1 MGDVF
6 ESTMPEEHY
15 MKKIADLESKLQNAE
30 MMLIKHLTRLKA
42 IVANNETDI
51 ESHMQQYKEL
61 KDIELWRSEG

>member
-15 MKKIADLESKLQNAE
+15 MKKIADLESKLRSTE

-42 IVANNETDI
+42 IAANNETDI
-51 ESHMQQYKEL
+51 ESHIQQ
-61 KDIELWRSEG
+61 